1 MTGLLGTGGF
11 ASVWLASRTEGG
23 LPVALKVGAAGAQAA
38 RRMELEAAA
47 LARVGPPQAPAVVGR
62 GTLDDG
68 RPYLAMERLP
78 GPSLAAELAA
88 WPQVPP
94 LEVVV
99 QLSRAVLTAVAAVH
113 ARGVVHRDL
122 KPENVF
128 LSGSA
133 GDRRATLIDFG
144 LAEDDRETGTPEYMA
159 PEQIEG
165 RPVGPPADVY
175 ALGVMLYELATL
187 RVPFVGDRRSLEYA
201 HLSYRPPAP
210 SRFAPVPA
218 GLEAIVLR
226 CLAKP
231 PSARF
236 PDAGALLA
244 AFDQGWADARSPV
257 EQAGGRPAPAPAAG
271 GRQRAA
277 LLFIHQPGL
286 AAAAVQAVVRPI
298 GGQLAHVAG
307 DRGVCTFLQQGGAHP
322 GQRATAAAQA
332 LFDAGHARRLVVD
345 LAPVT
350 VKPRPEGPPRI
361 LSPLFADG
369 QRYPDPAGPEGIHIA
384 PAARDTLGYREQAD
398 SPAAPIQRSP
408 LCGRDEELA
417 ALLVEAT
424 QATTERRPSV
434 ATVLGESGMGKSRL
448 AMELIDRLG
457 REGGVEIILL
467 TAREPL
473 GPDADQPLAELLRR
487 GLELDDQ
494 PGDLRLLQQRLGD
507 DEQQCVAAAALLG
520 WLAPDA
526 PAVQSLRSAPG
537 ALRANVA
544 RAGQA
549 ALHRLA
555 GRRPVVVL
563 LDDAQLADDALL
575 DALEQSTVAQL
586 PLWVCALAQ
595 PSFARSRPTWGQRA
609 SSHVNHRLQPLDG
622 AAAGDLCRALLEPVE
637 LVPQPVIA
645 RLLERSGGVPL
656 RLQELVRGL
665 RRRGLVRQQAGGIWC
680 VATEVLDQLPDSPLF
695 EWLATLQLEPLPGE
709 LAAHARLVALLAPEF
724 SDQEVAGVLAALE
737 PGLADMF
744 PLDAAVG
751 NERLVA
757 VGLTE
762 RRRPD
767 RTASRT
773 TSCGRRSPPRS
784 RNRWPG
790 TSIGR
795 R

>member
-1 MTGLLGTGGF
+1 M
-11 ASVWLASRTEGG
+11 
-23 LPVALKVGAAGAQAA
+23 
-38 RRMELEAAA
+38 
-47 LARVGPPQAPAVVGR
+47 
-62 GTLDDG
+62 
-68 RPYLAMERLP
+68 
-78 GPSLAAELAA
+78 
-88 WPQVPP
+88 
-94 LEVVV
+94 
-99 QLSRAVLTAVAAVH
+99 
-113 ARGVVHRDL
+113 
-122 KPENVF
+122 
-128 LSGSA
+128 
-133 GDRRATLIDFG
+133 
-144 LAEDDRETGTPEYMA
+144 
-159 PEQIEG
+159 
-165 RPVGPPADVY
+165 
-175 ALGVMLYELATL
+175 
-187 RVPFVGDRRSLEYA
+187 
-201 HLSYRPPAP
+201 
-210 SRFAPVPA
+210 
-218 GLEAIVLR
+218 
-226 CLAKP
+226 
-231 PSARF
+231 
-236 PDAGALLA
+236 
-244 AFDQGWADARSPV
+244 
-257 EQAGGRPAPAPAAG
+257 
-271 GRQRAA
+271 
-277 LLFIHQPGL
+277 
-286 AAAAVQAVVRPI
+286 QAVVRPI

-332 LFDAGHARRLVVD
+332 LYDAGHARRLVVD

-384 PAARDTLGYREQAD
+384 PAARETLGYREQAD

-520 WLAPDA
+520 WIAPDA

-609 SSHVNHRLQPLDG
+609 SSHVNHRLQPLDA
-622 AAAGDLCRALLEPVE
+622 AAAGDLCRALLEPVN

-645 RLLERSGGVPL
+645 RLLERSGGVPAAPAGTGAGPA
-656 RLQELVRGL
+656 RAGAWCGSRPAGSGAWP
-665 RRRGLVRQQAGGIWC
+665 RRCWITCLTRPCSSGWRRCSWSRFRANWRP
-680 VATEVLDQLPDSPLF
+680 T
-695 EWLATLQLEPLPGE
+695 PGWW
-709 LAAHARLVALLAPEF
+709 R
-724 SDQEVAGVLAALE
+724 
-737 PGLADMF
+737 
-744 PLDAAVG
+744 
-751 NERLVA
+751 
-757 VGLTE
+757 
-762 RRRPD
+762 
-767 RTASRT
+767 
-773 TSCGRRSPPRS
+773 CWPRS
-784 RNRWPG
+784 SATRKWPG
-790 TSIGR
+790 CWR
-795 R
+795 RWNPGWRTCFPWTRPWATNAWWLSD